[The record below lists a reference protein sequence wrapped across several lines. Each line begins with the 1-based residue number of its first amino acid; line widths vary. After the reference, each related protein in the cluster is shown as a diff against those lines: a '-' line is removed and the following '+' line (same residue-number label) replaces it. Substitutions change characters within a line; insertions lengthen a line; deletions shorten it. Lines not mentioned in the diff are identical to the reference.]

1 MSREFIRN
9 LTQDKTFNTVWVVK
23 YGKSS
28 YDIFSS
34 RSDAIRFHPTSSPI
48 KIKDKNERT
57 N

>member
-1 MSREFIRN
+1 MSQEFIRN
-9 LTQDKTFNTVWVVK
+9 LTQGKTFNAVWVVK

-34 RSDAIRFHPTSSPI
+34 RSDAIRFHPTSSPRRV
-48 KIKDKNERT
+48 KNKNERT